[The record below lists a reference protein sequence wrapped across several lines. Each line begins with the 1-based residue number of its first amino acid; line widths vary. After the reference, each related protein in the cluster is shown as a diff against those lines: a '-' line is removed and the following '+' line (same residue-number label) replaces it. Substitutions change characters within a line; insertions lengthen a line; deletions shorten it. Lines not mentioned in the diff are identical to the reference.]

1 MVHFFPFP
9 LQLLNLVIILRQ
21 TILVKGKTWTAMPE
35 FCICNI
41 SASRFLCFSPQ
52 VRHLADIYRNDFPW
66 IQLKW
71 SWVSSERI
79 IACNRLH
86 SELQH
91 RREWIFA
98 FLLFFQPS
106 PPPLLSLEI
115 SQPSVSQT
123 ESELRIL
130 QHWFISA
137 TEKQIHIASWLS
149 LIHQVGSKLIAAQM
163 RSQEKKNQACWFKS
177 TQNCSLAASWLD
189 CMAQDLAQC
198 KLRSTKREAS
208 SAIGLLRT
216 SYLSFFSEQA
226 GVQWWENCM
235 LGGSRKML
243 HTTECYY
250 MHLKQTHMYLALNL
264 RVLWHWLL
272 QNVMEAKGMYSNSGS
287 VYSWSLEVT

>member
-1 MVHFFPFP
+1 MDPTKMKLSVQWENYCLQPIALRVATQARVDFCFFAF
-9 LQLLNLVIILRQ
+9 
-21 TILVKGKTWTAMPE
+21 
-35 FCICNI
+35 
-41 SASRFLCFSPQ
+41 FSPP
-52 VRHLADIYRNDFPW
+52 LPA
-66 IQLKW
+66 
-71 SWVSSERI
+71 
-79 IACNRLH
+79 
-86 SELQH
+86 
-91 RREWIFA
+91 
-98 FLLFFQPS
+98 
-106 PPPLLSLEI
+106 PLLSLEI

-177 TQNCSLAASWLD
+177 TQNCSLVASWLD

-198 KLRSTKREAS
+198 KLRSTIREAS
-208 SAIGLLRT
+208 SVIGLLRT

-250 MHLKQTHMYLALNL
+250 IHLKHTCIS
-264 RVLWHWLL
+264 HWT
-272 QNVMEAKGMYSNSGS
+272 SGS
-287 VYSWSLEVT
+287 YDTGCCRM

>member
-1 MVHFFPFP
+1 MVFSLQVFFKMVHFFPFP

-91 RREWIFA
+91 RQEWIFA

-106 PPPLLSLEI
+106 PPPCCLWKFHNLQLARLSLSWGSCNTGLSVPLKNKSI
-115 SQPSVSQT
+115 SRHDFHWSTRLVPS
-123 ESELRIL
+123 
-130 QHWFISA
+130 W
-137 TEKQIHIASWLS
+137 
-149 LIHQVGSKLIAAQM
+149 
-163 RSQEKKNQACWFKS
+163 
-177 TQNCSLAASWLD
+177 
-189 CMAQDLAQC
+189 
-198 KLRSTKREAS
+198 
-208 SAIGLLRT
+208 
-216 SYLSFFSEQA
+216 
-226 GVQWWENCM
+226 
-235 LGGSRKML
+235 
-243 HTTECYY
+243 
-250 MHLKQTHMYLALNL
+250 
-264 RVLWHWLL
+264 
-272 QNVMEAKGMYSNSGS
+272 
-287 VYSWSLEVT
+287 